1 MISNKIY
8 KKEPFTEDNSFF
20 LHKNNKQNSQKI
32 KDKQHISKVIAVEDV

>member
-20 LHKNNKQNSQKI
+20 LHKNKQNSQKI